1 MAMHH
6 RKAPGGDMDPRRRI
20 SPEHGETPEGLDKVH
35 AEEPCVISNTV
46 SKCLPDELIGKLERR
61 ISHNCVITGT
71 PVIRQIILKDSP
83 RPSIV
88 HDVLPI
94 DNMPMRGENIQ
105 DGPRATSRI
114 DDMLREI
121 LKLEERLRRLRRSPI
136 TVISPFRV
144 TAGNPRIMFENE
156 EPGALPDM
164 RPDRNWT
171 LAEI

>member
-6 RKAPGGDMDPRRRI
+6 REAPGGDMDPRRRI

-83 RPSIV
+83 RPAVIDNILS
-88 HDVLPI
+88 I
-94 DNMPMRGENIQ
+94 DNMPMRGEDIQ

-114 DDMLREI
+114 DHMLRKI
-121 LKLEERLRRLRRSPI
+121 LKLEERACRLRGSPISVIPPFLETVLRCYEHEPSKRLYRRRGRSP
-136 TVISPFRV
+136 
-144 TAGNPRIMFENE
+144 
-156 EPGALPDM
+156 
-164 RPDRNWT
+164 
-171 LAEI
+171 